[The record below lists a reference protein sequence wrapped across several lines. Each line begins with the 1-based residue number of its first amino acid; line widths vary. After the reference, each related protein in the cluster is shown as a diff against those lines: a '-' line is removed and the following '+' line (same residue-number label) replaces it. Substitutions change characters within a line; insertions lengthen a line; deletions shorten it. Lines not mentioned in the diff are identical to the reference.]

1 MSPSPPLV
9 RGKVIRPQR
18 LHRMRC
24 AADIKMTTR
33 LFLSISIP
41 LEKFSRFYC
50 RWEKCIMLQET
61 KPSLHSCYWIIATL
75 SQCWLKS
82 KIWYQSFNEML
93 ANIFLPHWKCNL
105 SIEHFVPVNFIC
117 NSILHLNQGG
127 QRLIADHALLALFT
141 FGRNWSLK
149 VLQVQHWVIICNYL
163 IVSSRWLKS

>member
-1 MSPSPPLV
+1 MSPFPPLV

-18 LHRMRC
+18 LHRMC
-24 AADIKMTTR
+24 CVADIKMTTR

-50 RWEKCIMLQET
+50 RWEKRIMLRET
-61 KPSLHSCYWIIATL
+61 KPSLHSCYWIIAIL

-82 KIWYQSFNEML
+82 KILYQCLNEML

-117 NSILHLNQGG
+117 SSILHLNQGG
-127 QRLIADHALLALFT
+127 QCLIADHVVVALFT
-141 FGRNWSLK
+141 FGWNWTLK
-149 VLQVQHWVIICNYL
+149 VLKVQQWVIIRNYL
-163 IVSSRWLKS
+163 IASSKWLKS